1 MYFDLRR
8 YDKSIEAYQKAFS
21 FLEKGRFGPSWLTL
35 TKVAIARARVA
46 RGDSEISLNEVLKY
60 YGQNKNRAFAG
71 WIAQYTAE
79 TLFHLGDP
87 FTSQAQS
94 WAEKAIELDRQNGT
108 RLLLGRDYLLS
119 ARIWSRTGNSS
130 KAREDLVQAIE
141 IFGEC
146 GAAAYLERA
155 SQELTLFTT

>member
-1 MYFDLRR
+1 
-8 YDKSIEAYQKAFS
+8 
-21 FLEKGRFGPSWLTL
+21 
-35 TKVAIARARVA
+35 V
-46 RGDSEISLNEVLKY
+46 RGDSEISLNEILKH

-119 ARIWSRTGNSS
+119 ARIWNRTGNPS

-141 IFGEC
+141 IFRQC
-146 GAAAYLERA
+146 GADGYLKRG
-155 SQELTLFTT
+155 SGELAVLTS